1 MGIIYIY
8 AKPPVITMKAKF
20 SIGDMLPLGMM
31 LVVLGI
37 GLTFGLN
44 VMEDV
49 QGDMGDSSCSGYW
62 NESSTQC
69 EVSSTNS
76 TVLSG
81 NSVAYNASVDA
92 IEGVAKLPEKMPII
106 VTVIVAAII
115 IGILT
120 RYLMVEYRG

>member
-1 MGIIYIY
+1 
-8 AKPPVITMKAKF
+8 MKAKF
-20 SIGDMLPLGMM
+20 SIGDMLPIGMM

-49 QGDMGDSSCSGYW
+49 QGDMTVDSH
-62 NESSTQC
+62 
-69 EVSSTNS
+69 
-76 TVLSG
+76 
-81 NSVAYNASVDA
+81 AYNASTDA
-92 IEGVAKLPEKMPII
+92 IAGVAKLPEKLPII